1 MPRRLAVRGLL
12 ILTALF
18 SMSCNDP
25 ARPRKRIGKS
35 TNPAAL
41 CACKPTHIT
50 KDDWRIE
57 FKNGSLPSME
67 PAESSVETI
76 LHWPEGLEPGPRSAR
91 TGKELVLYRIPRAYL
106 QTVFFRSSDCD
117 LHLEISETPNKSAPR
132 MIVETPGTME
142 YCEPRASL
150 FVDLKRRGITVTDVN
165 QELSQ
170 PGQVEVV
177 GVAFRDQAHPVW
189 FARGSERVTTLWELH
204 PAVVKTLP

>member
-1 MPRRLAVRGLL
+1 
-12 ILTALF
+12 
-18 SMSCNDP
+18 
-25 ARPRKRIGKS
+25 
-35 TNPAAL
+35 
-41 CACKPTHIT
+41 
-50 KDDWRIE
+50 
-57 FKNGSLPSME
+57 
-67 PAESSVETI
+67 
-76 LHWPEGLEPGPRSAR
+76 R

-189 FARGSERVTTLWELH
+189 FARGSERVTTLWELLWMH
-204 PAVVKTLP
+204 PTSRLSEFSSEGDPWYEFGSEEDLVGFGRPHPGERHCSGADRRVHWQLQQVKEEAHSAGK